1 MVQLGYQSQRV
12 FLFYLVM
19 ADDKGLGHLIVSIF
33 KYTGGLHIIAVTQLC
48 VFHFVLVFCV
58 VCVCKGS
65 HPSSS

>member
-1 MVQLGYQSQRV
+1 
-12 FLFYLVM
+12 VM